1 MERRL
6 PSLLLWNLGDAF
18 DAEPYHEEA
27 EGYGGDYVAD
37 EFHPLS
43 LLDHRETVVAE

>member
-1 MERRL
+1 MERRH
-6 PSLLLWNLGDAF
+6 PSLLLWILSDAF

-27 EGYGGDYVAD
+27 EGYGGDDVAD

-43 LLDHRETVVAE
+43 FLDHGEAVVAE